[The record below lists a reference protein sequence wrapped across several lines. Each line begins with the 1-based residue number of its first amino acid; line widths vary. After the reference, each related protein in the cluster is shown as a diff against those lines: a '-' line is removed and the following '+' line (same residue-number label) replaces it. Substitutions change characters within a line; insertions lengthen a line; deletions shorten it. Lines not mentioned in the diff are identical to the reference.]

1 MKNSALNFD
10 PQNPEGN
17 YVLDLGESFDQICLQ
32 NLLLAA
38 EKAVVRSEAAF
49 EIKQCFPGV
58 RLNGKPKWDPP
69 TEKYKNGLFNLGEE
83 PSGELSFLFTLN
95 PVALKEQEKAIKK
108 ATESGD
114 ANLLKKLKEEAA
126 KPVESLEIDSVTKP
140 EISELGA
147 NNFYEMLL
155 ERYEEQDDTSCM
167 ELICNLCKENAIWFS
182 QGHESMYVCKAPNQF
197 TMVAPYILGSV
208 QDRHIRFAIAAQAY
222 MDSESQMMQLVS
234 LLK

>member
-1 MKNSALNFD
+1 M
-10 PQNPEGN
+10 
-17 YVLDLGESFDQICLQ
+17 
-32 NLLLAA
+32 
-38 EKAVVRSEAAF
+38 
-49 EIKQCFPGV
+49 
-58 RLNGKPKWDPP
+58 
-69 TEKYKNGLFNLGEE
+69 FNLGEE

-155 ERYEEQDDTSCM
+155 ERYEE
-167 ELICNLCKENAIWFS
+167 
-182 QGHESMYVCKAPNQF
+182 
-197 TMVAPYILGSV
+197 
-208 QDRHIRFAIAAQAY
+208 
-222 MDSESQMMQLVS
+222 
-234 LLK
+234 